1 MTIEFIREGKPF
13 KLPEVPMY
21 VYGMRLRGFSPG
33 CQPIDGLDAVMEGN
47 KKYYNILIY
56 NRELTDEEI
65 RDYELDR
72 LEYEDW
78 KDRNDKG

>member
-33 CQPIDGLDAVMEGN
+33 CQPMDGLDAVMEGN

>member
-1 MTIEFIREGKPF
+1 MAIEFIREGKPF

-33 CQPIDGLDAVMEGN
+33 CQPMDGLDAVMEGN
-47 KKYYNILIY
+47 RKYLNILIY
-56 NRELTDEEI
+56 RRELTDEEV

-72 LEYEDW
+72 IPEEGDV
-78 KDRNDKG
+78 NANNT

>member
-13 KLPEVPMY
+13 KLPEVLMY

-33 CQPIDGLDAVMEGN
+33 CQPMDGLDAVMEGN

-56 NRELTDEEI
+56 DRELTDEEV

-72 LEYEDW
+72 IPEEGDA
-78 KDRNDKG
+78 NANNT

>member
-1 MTIEFIREGKPF
+1 MAIEFIREGKPF

-33 CQPIDGLDAVMEGN
+33 CQPMDGLDAVMEGN

-56 NRELTDEEI
+56 NRELTDEEV

-72 LEYEDW
+72 IPEEGDA
-78 KDRNDKG
+78 NANNT

>member
-1 MTIEFIREGKPF
+1 MAIEFIREGKPF

-33 CQPIDGLDAVMEGN
+33 CQPMDGLDAVMEGN
-47 KKYYNILIY
+47 RKYLNILIY
-56 NRELTDEEI
+56 RRELTDEEV

-72 LEYEDW
+72 LEES
-78 KDRNDKG
+78 K

>member
-33 CQPIDGLDAVMEGN
+33 CQPMDGLDAVMEGN

-72 LEYEDW
+72 LEDG
-78 KDRNDKG
+78 K

>member
-1 MTIEFIREGKPF
+1 MAIEFIREGKPL

-33 CQPIDGLDAVMEGN
+33 CQPMKGLVGTMEGIGR
-47 KKYYNILIY
+47 YHCVLIY

-65 RDYELDR
+65 MDYELDR

>member
-1 MTIEFIREGKPF
+1 MAIEFIREGKPL

-33 CQPIDGLDAVMEGN
+33 CQPMDGLDAVMEGSR
-47 KKYYNILIY
+47 KYHNVLIY
-56 NRELTDEEI
+56 RRELTDEEV

-72 LEYEDW
+72 ISEEGDV
-78 KDRNDKG
+78 NANNT

>member
-33 CQPIDGLDAVMEGN
+33 CQPMDGLDAVMEGN

-56 NRELTDEEI
+56 NRELTDEEV

-72 LEYEDW
+72 IPEEGDV
-78 KDRNDKG
+78 NANNT

>member
-1 MTIEFIREGKPF
+1 MTIEFIREGKPL

-33 CQPIDGLDAVMEGN
+33 CQPMDGLDAVMEGN

-56 NRELTDEEI
+56 DRELTDEEV

-72 LEYEDW
+72 IPEEGDA
-78 KDRNDKG
+78 NANNT